1 MSYDINEVTLADI
14 MQTLRHNYPELQ
26 KWLVSGHKIEVL
38 HGHVEMLHALI
49 ELYDRGEIIRLENS
63 ASMNG
68 SSDPKQKIS
77 NQA

>member
-1 MSYDINEVTLADI
+1 MSSDINEVTLAHI

-49 ELYDRGEIIRLENS
+49 ELYDRGEIIRLKNS
-63 ASMNG
+63 ASVNG
-68 SSDPKQKIS
+68 TSDSKQKIS

>member
-14 MQTLRHNYPELQ
+14 IQTLRHNYPELQ
-26 KWLVSGHKIEVL
+26 KWVSSGYKVEVL

-63 ASMNG
+63 ASVNEA
-68 SSDPKQKIS
+68 SDLKQKIS